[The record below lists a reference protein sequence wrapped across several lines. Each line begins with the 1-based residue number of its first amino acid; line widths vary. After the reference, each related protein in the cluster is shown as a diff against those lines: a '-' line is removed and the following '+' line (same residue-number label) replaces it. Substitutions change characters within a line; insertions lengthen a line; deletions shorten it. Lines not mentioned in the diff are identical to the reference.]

1 VERRLR
7 NHGEAMRKKPR
18 STRRPSE
25 KQSDERLDRLVM
37 CDYHSL
43 VFIGIDE
50 DMPMAKNTSMSLGE
64 HFDQFIAAQLE
75 NGRYGSA
82 TEVVRA
88 GLRLLETE
96 EEKLDALR
104 RLIDE
109 GRKSGTAEYSYESF
123 MAELDKD
130 FS

>member
-1 VERRLR
+1 
-7 NHGEAMRKKPR
+7 M
-18 STRRPSE
+18 
-25 KQSDERLDRLVM
+25 
-37 CDYHSL
+37 
-43 VFIGIDE
+43 VFVGINE
-50 DMPMAKNTSMSLGE
+50 DVPMAKNTSMSLGE
-64 HFDQFIAAQLE
+64 HFDQFIAAQLQK
-75 NGRYGSA
+75 GRYGSA

-109 GRKSGTAEYSYESF
+109 GRKSGTAEYNYESF

-130 FS
+130 AT

>member
-1 VERRLR
+1 
-7 NHGEAMRKKPR
+7 
-18 STRRPSE
+18 
-25 KQSDERLDRLVM
+25 M
-37 CDYHSL
+37 CDYHIL
-43 VFIGIDE
+43 VSVGINE
-50 DMPMAKNTSMSLGE
+50 GMPVAKNTSMSLGE
-64 HFDQFIAAQLE
+64 HFDQFIADQLQK
-75 NGRYGSA
+75 GRYGSA

-109 GRKSGTAEYSYESF
+109 GRKSGTADYSYESF

-130 FS
+130 IN

>member
-1 VERRLR
+1 
-7 NHGEAMRKKPR
+7 
-18 STRRPSE
+18 
-25 KQSDERLDRLVM
+25 
-37 CDYHSL
+37 
-43 VFIGIDE
+43 
-50 DMPMAKNTSMSLGE
+50 MAKNTSMSLGE
-64 HFDQFIAAQLE
+64 HFDEFIATQLQK
-75 NGRYGSA
+75 GRYGSA

-123 MAELDKD
+123 MAELDND
-130 FS
+130 FN

>member
-1 VERRLR
+1 
-7 NHGEAMRKKPR
+7 
-18 STRRPSE
+18 
-25 KQSDERLDRLVM
+25 M
-37 CDYHSL
+37 CDYHIL
-43 VFIGIDE
+43 IYFGIYE

-64 HFDQFIAAQLE
+64 HFDEFIATQLQK
-75 NGRYGSA
+75 GRYGSA

-123 MAELDKD
+123 MAELDND
-130 FS
+130 STR

>member
-1 VERRLR
+1 MSER
-7 NHGEAMRKKPR
+7 AC
-18 STRRPSE
+18 
-25 KQSDERLDRLVM
+25 ERLDRLVM
-37 CDYHSL
+37 CNYHVL
-43 VFIGIDE
+43 VLFGIGE
-50 DMPMAKNTSMSLGE
+50 DIAMAKNTSMSLGE
-64 HFDQFIAAQLE
+64 HFDQFIAAQLQK
-75 NGRYGSA
+75 GRYGSA

-130 FS
+130 LT